1 MAILQQT
8 LDFLISLDKQL
19 FLAINGLHSPLFDNV
34 MFWLSQKLIWAP
46 LYALLLLMMWNVF
59 RKSFFYILPVII
71 LLVTLTDQVSVVLFK
86 DVFERLR
93 PCHDPSLEGLVRI
106 VRDHCGGSYGFI
118 SSHASN
124 TFGVAIFAGSIL
136 RIRYKWVLPLLVT
149 WATIICYSRVYLGVH
164 YPGDVIVGALVG
176 SILGYLMV
184 LLLRWIFSRRHR
196 KEPSVSR

>member
-34 MFWLSQKLIWAP
+34 MFWLSQKFIWAP

-106 VRDHCGGSYGFI
+106 VRNHCGGSYGFI

-136 RIRYKWVLPLLVT
+136 RIRYKWLLPLLVT

>member
-106 VRDHCGGSYGFI
+106 VRNHCGGSYGFI

-136 RIRYKWVLPLLVT
+136 RIRYKWLLPLLVT

>member
-46 LYALLLLMMWNVF
+46 LYALLLLMMWNVY

-71 LLVTLTDQVSVVLFK
+71 LLVTLTDQISVVLFK

-106 VRDHCGGSYGFI
+106 VRNHCGGSYGFI

-164 YPGDVIVGALVG
+164 YPGDVMVGALVG

-184 LLLRWIFSRRHR
+184 LVLRWIFSRRHR